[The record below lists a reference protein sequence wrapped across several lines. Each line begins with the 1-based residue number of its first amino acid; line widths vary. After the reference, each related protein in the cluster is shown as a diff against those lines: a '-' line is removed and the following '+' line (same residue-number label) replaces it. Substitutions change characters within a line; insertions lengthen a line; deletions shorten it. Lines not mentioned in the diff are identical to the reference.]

1 MPEYEING
9 KIIEY
14 VSGIFEAKSLEE
26 AREMAINAFN
36 NGECMYGN
44 TEIEVSFGR
53 EKACH
58 SRKTCV
64 CQTHEHV

>member
-26 AREMAINAFN
+26 AREMAIEAFR
-36 NGECMYGN
+36 NGECMFAD
-44 TEIEVSFGR
+44 TLIEIGPAKKFPLVGKGIPQS
-53 EKACH
+53 
-58 SRKTCV
+58 
-64 CQTHEHV
+64 